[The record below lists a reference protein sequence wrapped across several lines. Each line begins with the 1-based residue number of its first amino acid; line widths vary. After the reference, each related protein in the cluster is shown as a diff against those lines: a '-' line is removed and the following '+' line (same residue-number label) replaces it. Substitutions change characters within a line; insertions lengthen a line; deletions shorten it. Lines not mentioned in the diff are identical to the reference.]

1 MKSLYT
7 LFLLLL
13 ICNPLLLFSHDTTF
27 TSKNNLGIRFSV
39 FYNYKVI
46 HYAPNLSLDLGQ
58 HNVYVGVQATNV
70 LKPMGSELTIYDQN
84 SYGINFGY
92 RFLFIDKQKKVVP
105 FTQLNFSIYQ
115 LEYTE
120 YQRGPPFSTDKKRL
134 IVENTASIGVNFNFI
149 KHFQISCG
157 VGFGSLDGFFLLVDS
172 FIPSGYVGLEYK
184 F

>member
-1 MKSLYT
+1 MKSHTTVL
-7 LFLLLL
+7 LFLLSC
-13 ICNPLLLFSHDTTF
+13 IPPQLFSQDTTY
-27 TSKNNLGIRFSV
+27 TSKNNFGIRFSV
-39 FYNYKVI
+39 IYNYKVI

-70 LKPMGSELTIYDQN
+70 LKPMGSELEIYVKN
-84 SYGINFGY
+84 TYGVNFGY

-120 YQRGPPFSTDKKRL
+120 YQRGPPFSTDKKSL